1 MLSKYLIYI
10 DKARGMYFE
19 LILENEIVFNYH
31 YLKKRT
37 NLIICGSQQI
47 IGIFFIRL
55 FHHIVDFM
63 KTMCM
68 SQTQM
73 FLFLF
78 LIWIMLYVNS
88 DLWVLIGRTI

>member
-19 LILENEIVFNYH
+19 LVLENEIVFNYH

-47 IGIFFIRL
+47 IGIFF
-55 FHHIVDFM
+55 
-63 KTMCM
+63 C
-68 SQTQM
+68 
-73 FLFLF
+73 
-78 LIWIMLYVNS
+78 
-88 DLWVLIGRTI
+88 